1 MFSKFSLC
9 LWIGLGQWRWLIA
22 TRSQDGISFFLL
34 SGLFMSL
41 SLSSSC
47 TDCLCLPPAR
57 ITHVVVFVFL
67 MPELSLSSSC
77 QGCLCLCLWV
87 VLEHFLLPRLHDC
100 ICPNPQCPVSLVCKC
115 SKKQTMMKPKHL
127 SYAGYFKSQ
136 KKQYNQNLIDKGEF
150 VFKTHICVA
159 TKRGIGCKAK
169 KLNVK

>member
-1 MFSKFSLC
+1 MCSKFSFC

-136 KKQYNQNLIDKGEF
+136 KKNNIIK
-150 VFKTHICVA
+150 I
-159 TKRGIGCKAK
+159 
-169 KLNVK
+169 